1 MRDEM
6 ERMERVSPEIK
17 KLFLAKEQ
25 RRARLAAMPFHE
37 KVRAVV
43 QMQRMA
49 APVLR
54 SRGRHVRIWELESL
68 DE

>member
-1 MRDEM
+1 MDHL
-6 ERMERVSPEIK
+6 SPEIAL
-17 KLFLAKEQ
+17 LFAAK
-25 RRARLAAMPFHE
+25 RRQARLAAQPFPE

-54 SRGRHVRIWELESL
+54 ARGKKARVWELKFSET
-68 DE
+68 

>member
-1 MRDEM
+1 MDPVDELN
-6 ERMERVSPEIK
+6 PEISR
-17 KLFLAKEQ
+17 LLMASEE
-25 RRARLAAMPFHE
+25 RRHRLAHLPYPE

-54 SRGRHVRIWELESL
+54 ARGRQVRPWHIGLVIPESS
-68 DE
+68 D